1 MRFAP
6 FNKPP
11 LLAVQWNSRTVDYI
25 LARIQSGSLMI
36 ERIGSLPREVED
48 GLQRPADLLAAELTD
63 LPIIRS
69 RLLLGVPRC
78 QVDVSYLDLPPAKDD
93 ELPELVNNQI
103 AMAAADAGEDR
114 ILDFLPVDRPGDES
128 RRVCAVSIHPA
139 LAETM
144 QQECSQLT
152 SQPESLVF
160 QPIATAQLFHRLTPQ
175 IQEPLLLVNLVDR
188 DVDLMLCE
196 AGTVHYTR
204 GFVVSTD
211 AQTEVAEQLT
221 VEICRTLAVAPAAS
235 QSVSHIYL
243 FGTLAEHDLLVRHL
257 TEALNLPVS
266 LLNPFDTLPQEQDPI
281 ASDVGRFAPLLG
293 MLQEAAFGEQSL
305 DFAHPRQTPQPAS
318 RWRKATFYSTA
329 AAVLLALGASWVYRE
344 QQDAAEQLT
353 ALKNRAE
360 KYQQQLQKVASKR
373 AIVDAV
379 RQWQADDITWLDEL
393 RDVSARFP
401 RSSAAA
407 VRKMSLVGS
416 GNGGVVDLK
425 LQVANPETI
434 TAMESGIRDRFHQ
447 VRSKRIS
454 ETSGGGP
461 LPWQFET
468 LITLRRRNRAD
479 YAAGDLAAPAASAPV
494 KTSSANS
501 P

>member
-1 MRFAP
+1 MKFSP

-25 LARIQSGSLMI
+25 LARIQAGAI
-36 ERIGSLPREVED
+36 VVERLNSLPREVED
-48 GLQRPADLLAAELTD
+48 GLQRPADLLAADLED
-63 LPIIRS
+63 LPTGRA

-78 QVDVSYLDLPPAKDD
+78 QVDVTYLDLPPAKDD
-93 ELPELVNNQI
+93 ELPELVNHQM
-103 AMAAADAGEDR
+103 AMAATDTGEDR
-114 ILDFLPVDRPGDES
+114 ILDFLPIDTPGDDA

-144 QQECSQLT
+144 QQECKQLT
-152 SQPESLVF
+152 LKPESLAF
-160 QPIATAQLFHRLTPQ
+160 QPTATAQLFHRLTPQ
-175 IQEPLLLVNLVDR
+175 IEEPLLLVNLVDR

-196 AGTVHYTR
+196 QGTVHYTR

-211 AQTEVAEQLT
+211 TPTEIAEQLA
-221 VEICRTLAVAPAAS
+221 VEIRRTLAVAPAES

-257 TEALNLPVS
+257 TEALDLPVS
-266 LLNPFDTLPQEQDPI
+266 LLNPFDTLPEDHEPR
-281 ASDVGRFAPLLG
+281 AGDVGRFAPLLG
-293 MLQEAAFGEQSL
+293 MLQEAAFGEQAL
-305 DFAHPRQTPQPAS
+305 DFAHPRETPQPAS
-318 RWRKATFYSTA
+318 PWRKAVFYGTA
-329 AAVLLALGASWVYRE
+329 ASILLSIGASWVYLE
-344 QQDAAEQLT
+344 QQEDAAQIA
-353 ALKNRAE
+353 ALKSRAD
-360 KYQQQLQKVASKR
+360 KYQRQLQQVASKR
-373 AIVDAV
+373 AIVDTV
-379 RQWQADDITWLDEL
+379 RQWQADDVTWLDEL

-401 RSSAAA
+401 RSSAAS
-407 VRKMSLVGS
+407 VRKMSLLSS

-425 LQVANPETI
+425 LQVSAPETI

-461 LPWQFET
+461 LSWSFET
-468 LITLRRRNRAD
+468 LITLQRRERAD
-479 YAAGDLAAPAASAPV
+479 YASGEPASSDATTPV
-494 KTSSANS
+494 ENTSPNS